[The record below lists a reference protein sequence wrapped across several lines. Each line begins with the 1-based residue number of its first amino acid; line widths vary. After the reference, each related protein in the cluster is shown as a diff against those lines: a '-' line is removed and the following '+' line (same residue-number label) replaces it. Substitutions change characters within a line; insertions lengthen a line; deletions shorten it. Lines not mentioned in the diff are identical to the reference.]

1 MSMTGIGLLGR
12 SALALF
18 AGLGFAAPATAAT
31 GTPIDANLYSTYRM
45 NGTSQ
50 ITIETCGATTN
61 VQGCFPEIAL
71 NNLVNPCAVLEGPS
85 TTTGN
90 TVTRDIYV
98 LETGTDAKPIVT
110 LKVFRKNLIIT
121 PNYVTPALRMLR
133 SVPIRSLIGGSGLS
147 CYMAANS
154 HAIFLGTSNATHA
167 VELNKTNFIG
177 HPFGSSPNKLIGITA
192 NEAGF
197 VTVSFGSK
205 ANTSFDVFGPDGK
218 DVGFG
223 GGGPF
228 FLPNQLNALPPR

>member
-1 MSMTGIGLLGR
+1 MSMIGMGLFDR
-12 SALALF
+12 SVLALL

-31 GTPIDANLYSTYRM
+31 GTPIDANIYSTYRM

-50 ITIETCGATTN
+50 ITIETCGATTT

-85 TTTGN
+85 TTTGH

-121 PNYVTPALRMLR
+121 SNYVTPALALLR
-133 SVPIRSLIGGSGLS
+133 NVPIRSLIGGSGLA

-167 VELNKTNFIG
+167 VELNKGNLIG
-177 HPFGSSPNKLIGITA
+177 HPVGSSHYTLVGITA

-205 ANTSFDVFGPDGK
+205 TNTSFNVFGPDGK